1 MHIHTYTHS
10 LTHTLLN
17 MHIRTKHT
25 HMHTTHTTYVYT
37 YTQTYTHVTTS
48 SKHTQNTYSTH
59 TIKHSVVIFCNLMLL
74 MEEFYGTWYLR
85 GSFSLIN
92 VGSGCSLPA

>member
-1 MHIHTYTHS
+1 MHIH
-10 LTHTLLN
+10 
-17 MHIRTKHT
+17 TKHT

-48 SKHTQNTYSTH
+48 SKHTQTH
-59 TIKHSVVIFCNLMLL
+59 TEHTQHTHTHTQQSLCCYVLQPYAFVGGVVRYVVPKRLL
-74 MEEFYGTWYLR
+74 L
-85 GSFSLIN
+85 LIN